1 MPNYIM
7 LHQNRIK
14 VKIGDIVVYC
24 DDFKGNQDPYIWS
37 ENFLNTYCKTS
48 QIKVSKLK
56 KGDKLFW
63 FSRQGRSSDDR
74 WFVDLVFIVDKIIYW
89 ERSDKERN
97 VAGYPFEHYNNV
109 ELSTMEYDEY
119 SYEDHFKWAKIDHP
133 KTGARPKRRFTII
146 ASKDSYQPQT
156 ENKELIEILDSDILK
171 LFKHLSYGSMGF
183 KCEEINSDDLK
194 KIENYILENKKIE
207 LKGVDLFK
215 LRSNT
220 EVWCGKEIS
229 EN

>member
-37 ENFLNTYCKTS
+37 KNFLNTYCKTS
-48 QIKVSKLK
+48 QIKASELK

-63 FSRQGRSSDDR
+63 FSRQGRRSDDR
-74 WFVDLVFIVDKIIYW
+74 WFVDLVFIVDKVIYW

-97 VAGYPFEHYNNV
+97 VDGYPF
-109 ELSTMEYDEY
+109 
-119 SYEDHFKWAKIDHP
+119 EDHFKWAKFDHP
-133 KTGARPKRRFTII
+133 KIGDRPKRRFTII
-146 ASKDSYQPQT
+146 ASKESYQPQT
-156 ENKELIEILDSDILK
+156 ENKELIEIIDSDILE
-171 LFKHLSYGSMGF
+171 LFKHSSCGSKGF
-183 KCEEINSDDLK
+183 KCEEINSEDIK

-207 LKGVDLFK
+207 LKGLDLFK

-220 EVWCGKEIS
+220 EFWCGKEIL